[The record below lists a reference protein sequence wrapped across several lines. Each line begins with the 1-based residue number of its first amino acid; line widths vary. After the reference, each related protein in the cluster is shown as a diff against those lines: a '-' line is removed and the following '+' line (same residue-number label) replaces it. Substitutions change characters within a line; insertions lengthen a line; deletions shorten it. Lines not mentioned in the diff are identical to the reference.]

1 MKSSMLAPET
11 PLADLNWI
19 PRNRLTPLARLGL
32 STLSDLIEHYP
43 RRYEDRRRFDRF
55 PDEEMERPVCL
66 FGVATKTSL
75 RRLGGWRRMFEIT
88 CENESGGILSQPLT
102 CRWFNM
108 PYIQKMIAVGQRLI
122 IFGRPKKR
130 GRQIVIDH
138 PEFETVEDDEETS
151 IHMNRIAPVHPAGDG
166 VSPRLLRTLIFQALD
181 QADLEAFPNL
191 LPASKAH
198 ALRNI
203 HFPATFQQLEV
214 ARRHLV
220 REEFFA
226 IQLLI
231 HARRTDWRRLSGTS
245 KDANGRL
252 FDRLLQALP
261 YSLTDSQ
268 VEVISD
274 IRRDLAAPRRM
285 NRLLQGDV
293 GSGKTLVAL
302 AAMLLT
308 VETGWQAALMAPT
321 QILAEQH
328 YLNFKRLLEPLGIQ
342 VALRTAS
349 RSEDT
354 APLPL
359 FASALA
365 KDRGAHA
372 SPRAISGVPPESPAR
387 RDAEQHTRDAYA
399 PQEIRY
405 SKRNLPHFERPWAKY
420 VITFATRERVTLT
433 PERRDIVLRAIL
445 HQRMR
450 FELYA
455 ACVMPDHVHLLIEP
469 AIKDQD
475 PDGAAVFFS
484 LTEILHALKSFTAHE
499 INKMEGTKGQVWEKE
514 SFDRLIRSEQDLRE
528 KFQYIT
534 RNPWEAGIVDANEH
548 YPWVWFPEC
557 KRGDWGAHRGTALS
571 ATHCRA
577 SPRAISGVP
586 PETHVRWDR
595 DAYAPQII
603 VGTHALLYESSEFE
617 DLGLVVIDEQHKF
630 GVLQRAR
637 LIARGDAPDV
647 LVMTATPIPRTLT
660 QTLYGDLEVSTL
672 REKPANRGAVLTAVR
687 ERGKLPEV
695 VDFVRKQ
702 LDRGRQ
708 AYIVYPLVEES
719 NKLAAKSATAEF
731 EKWKSLLAPHS
742 IGLLHG
748 RMPPEEKEQTVA
760 KFHAG
765 QLAAL
770 ITTTVI
776 EVGVDVPNAN
786 IMVVE
791 NAERFGLAQLHQLR
805 GRIGRGEHKSYC
817 ILLHDPKIEETSREK
832 LAVLEKT
839 ADGFEIAE
847 TDFRLRGPGDLLGTA
862 QTGLPPLKLGDLSRD
877 AEVMRET
884 AALAASVFAD
894 DPEMQKPEH
903 LALRAFL
910 AQSKAKIAASAG

>member
-1 MKSSMLAPET
+1 MLAPET
-11 PLADLNWI
+11 PLADMNWI

-32 STLSDLIEHYP
+32 STLCDLIEHYP
-43 RRYEDRRRFDRF
+43 RRYEDRHRFDRF
-55 PDEEMERPVCL
+55 PDEEMDRPVCL

-75 RRLGGWRRMFEIT
+75 KRLGGWRRMFEIT
-88 CENESGGILSQPLT
+88 CENQSGGILSQPLT

-108 PYIQKMIAVGQRLI
+108 PYIQKMIAVGQRLV

-138 PEFETVEDDEETS
+138 PEFETVEDDEEIS

-191 LPASKAH
+191 LPASKAD

-214 ARRHLV
+214 ARLHLV

-231 HARRTDWRRLSGTS
+231 HARRTDWRRLSGAS

-252 FDRLLQALP
+252 LDRLLQALP

-268 VEVISD
+268 VEVIFD

-328 YLNFKRLLEPLGIQ
+328 YLNFKRLLEPLGIP

-349 RSEDT
+349 RNEDT
-354 APLPL
+354 SPLPL
-359 FASALA
+359 FANAL
-365 KDRGAHA
+365 RGAHA
-372 SPRAISGVPPESPAR
+372 SPRAVSGVPPEALVR

-399 PQEIRY
+399 PQIRY

-420 VITFATRERVTLT
+420 VITFATRGRVPLT
-433 PERRDIVLRAIL
+433 PRSRDVVLKAIL
-445 HQRMR
+445 HQRTR

-469 AIKDQD
+469 AIKNQD
-475 PDGAAVFFS
+475 SAGAAVFFS
-484 LTEILHALKSFTAHE
+484 LTEILQALKSFTAHE
-499 INKMEGTKGQVWEKE
+499 INKLEGTKGTVWEKE
-514 SFDRLIRSEQDLRE
+514 SFDRLIRSEHDLQE
-528 KFQYIT
+528 KFHYIT
-534 RNPWEAGIVDANEH
+534 RNPWEASVENTNED
-548 YPWVWFPEC
+548 YPWVWFPGCEQDV
-557 KRGDWGAHRGTALS
+557 RGAH
-571 ATHCRA
+571 A

-586 PETHVRWDR
+586 PETPVRRDAEQHTR

-719 NKLAAKSATAEF
+719 NKLDAKSATAEF

-748 RMPPEEKEQTVA
+748 RMPPEQKEETVA

-839 ADGFEIAE
+839 TDGFEIAE

-862 QTGLPPLKLGDLSRD
+862 QTGLPPLKLGDLFRD
-877 AEVMRET
+877 TEVMRET

-894 DPEMQKPEH
+894 DPELQKPEH
-903 LALRAFL
+903 LALRDFL
-910 AQSKAKIAASAG
+910 EQSKAKIAASAG

>member
-1 MKSSMLAPET
+1 MKPSVLAPET
-11 PLADLNWI
+11 PLAELNWI

-181 QADLEAFPNL
+181 QADLQALPNL
-191 LPASKAH
+191 LPASKVH

-214 ARRHLV
+214 ARRDLV

-372 SPRAISGVPPESPAR
+372 SPRAISGVSPESPVR
-387 RDAEQHTRDAYA
+387 RDAEQQT
-399 PQEIRY
+399 
-405 SKRNLPHFERPWAKY
+405 
-420 VITFATRERVTLT
+420 
-433 PERRDIVLRAIL
+433 
-445 HQRMR
+445 
-450 FELYA
+450 
-455 ACVMPDHVHLLIEP
+455 
-469 AIKDQD
+469 
-475 PDGAAVFFS
+475 
-484 LTEILHALKSFTAHE
+484 
-499 INKMEGTKGQVWEKE
+499 
-514 SFDRLIRSEQDLRE
+514 
-528 KFQYIT
+528 
-534 RNPWEAGIVDANEH
+534 
-548 YPWVWFPEC
+548 
-557 KRGDWGAHRGTALS
+557 
-571 ATHCRA
+571 
-577 SPRAISGVP
+577 
-586 PETHVRWDR
+586 R

-630 GVLQRAR
+630 GVLQRTR

-672 REKPANRGAVLTAVR
+672 RQKPANRGAVLTAVR

-731 EKWKSLLAPHS
+731 EKWKSLLVPHS

-748 RMPPEEKEQTVA
+748 RMPPEEKEETVA

-862 QTGLPPLKLGDLSRD
+862 QTGLPPLKLGDLFRD

>member
-1 MKSSMLAPET
+1 MLAPET
-11 PLADLNWI
+11 LLVDLGWI
-19 PRNRLTPLARLGL
+19 PRNRLTPLSRLGL
-32 STLSDLIEHYP
+32 STLRDLIEHFP

-55 PDEEMERPVCL
+55 PDGEMERSVCL
-66 FGVATKTSL
+66 LGIVTKCSL
-75 RRLGGWRRMFEIT
+75 KRLGGWRRMFEIT
-88 CENESGGILSQPLT
+88 FENESAGILSQPLT

-108 PYIQKMIAVGQRLI
+108 PYIQKMFAVGQRLV
-122 IFGRPKKR
+122 IFGRAKKR

-191 LPASKAH
+191 LPASKAQ

-203 HFPATFQQLEV
+203 HFPATSQQLEV
-214 ARRHLV
+214 ARRLLV

-231 HARRTDWRRLSGTS
+231 HARRTDWQRLPGTS

-252 FDRLLQALP
+252 FDRLLRALP

-268 VEVISD
+268 VQVISD

-328 YLNFKRLLEPLGIQ
+328 YLNFRRLLEPLGIA

-349 RSEDT
+349 RSEDN

-359 FASALA
+359 FANALA
-365 KDRGAHA
+365 NDPREVDRGAYA
-372 SPRAISGVPPESPAR
+372 SRVCCSASRRTGISGGTPETAR
-387 RDAEQHTRDAYA
+387 GDACA

-420 VITFATRERVTLT
+420 VVTFATRGRIPLA
-433 PERRDIVLRAIL
+433 PRSRDVVLRAIL
-445 HQRMR
+445 HQRTR

-469 AIKDQD
+469 AIKSQD
-475 PDGAAVFFS
+475 SAGAALFFS

-499 INKMEGTKGQVWEKE
+499 INRMEGTKGAIWEKE
-514 SFDRLIRSEQDLRE
+514 SFDRLIRSEHDLTE
-528 KFQYIT
+528 KFHSIT
-534 RNPWEAGIVDANEH
+534 RNPWESGVVDANED
-548 YPWVWFPEC
+548 YPWVWFPGCEQDV
-557 KRGDWGAHRGTALS
+557 RGAH
-571 ATHCRA
+571 A
-577 SPRAISGVP
+577 SPRAVSGVP
-586 PETHVRWDR
+586 PENPVRRDAEQHTR
-595 DAYAPQII
+595 DAYAPRII

-647 LVMTATPIPRTLT
+647 LVMTATPIPRTVT

-687 ERGKLPEV
+687 ERAKLPEV

-731 EKWKSLLAPHS
+731 ERWKSLLAPHS

-748 RMPPEEKEQTVA
+748 RTPPEEKEETIA

-817 ILLHDPKIEETSREK
+817 ILLHDPTIEETSREK

-839 ADGFEIAE
+839 NDGFEIAE

-862 QTGLPPLKLGDLSRD
+862 QTGLPPLKLGDLLRD
-877 AEVMRET
+877 AELMRET

-894 DPEMQKPEH
+894 DPELQKTEH

-910 AQSKAKIAASAG
+910 AQSTAKIAASAG